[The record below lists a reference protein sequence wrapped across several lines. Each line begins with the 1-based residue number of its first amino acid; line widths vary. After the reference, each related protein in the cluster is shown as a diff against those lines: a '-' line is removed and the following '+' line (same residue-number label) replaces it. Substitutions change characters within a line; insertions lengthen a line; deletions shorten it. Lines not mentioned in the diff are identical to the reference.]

1 MQHNYG
7 ATNGNMSLDGG
18 YIGSIDHAIANLH
31 VGRNQGRNQGLE
43 EGLEEGYAQGHQDGQ
58 TIGYTS
64 GWNAASAV
72 ANRNMAEQL
81 AFTRQHIVEKERL
94 QAEVVQQRALILQLE
109 QKVRELTEEN
119 ASLRAES
126 SKPGRTPGA
135 DLTELV
141 TALKQANA
149 RLQNQVTQMD
159 KDFQVRNKEYAD
171 QVWQYNRS
179 LVFMNA
185 VRGVLEDITS
195 DKSPQADQV
204 RALFVDKYKQQLASS
219 LEKGLI
225 KEAPEKDAEFEKA
238 LPRTRKFIMNM
249 LNSVGNHKE
258 VNSDDH
264 DLAP

>member
-31 VGRNQGRNQGLE
+31 IGRNQGRSQGLE
-43 EGLEEGYAQGHQDGQ
+43 EGYVQGHKDGQ
-58 TIGYTS
+58 ATGYTN
-64 GWNAASAV
+64 GWNAATTV
-72 ANRNMAEQL
+72 ANKNMEEQL
-81 AFTRQHIVEKERL
+81 AYTRKHIEEKERL
-94 QAEVVQQRALILQLE
+94 QTEVLQQRALILQLE
-109 QKVRELTEEN
+109 EKVRELTQEN
-119 ASLRAES
+119 ATLRAES
-126 SKPGRTPGA
+126 SRPGRTPGA

-141 TALKQANA
+141 AALKQANA
-149 RLQNQVTQMD
+149 RLQHQVTQMD
-159 KDFQVRNKEYAD
+159 REYQIRNKEYAD

-195 DKSPQADQV
+195 DKSPQADHV
-204 RALFVDKYKQQLASS
+204 RALFVDKYKQQLTSS

-249 LNSVGNHKE
+249 LSSVGNHKE
-258 VNSDDH
+258 AHNGDQD
-264 DLAP
+264 PTP